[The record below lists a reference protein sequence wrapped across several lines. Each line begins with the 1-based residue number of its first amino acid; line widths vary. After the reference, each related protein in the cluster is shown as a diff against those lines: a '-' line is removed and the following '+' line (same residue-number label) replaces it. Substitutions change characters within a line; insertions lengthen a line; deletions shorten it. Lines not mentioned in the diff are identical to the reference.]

1 MPVLGVLG
9 SKGGTGASLVA
20 TNLAIALTFEG
31 KVLLVD
37 LHFHLAYD
45 DLLLDLKPSKSWAD
59 LLPVADELTERH
71 LELSLTEHA
80 SGLKLLAA
88 PETRPAMDAELLKR
102 GILLE
107 LLRGLK
113 DRFDWTVVDL
123 PLGIVPP
130 TDQILEITD
139 ALLLIITGD
148 LPALRNARRTLKNLP
163 AELRANTFL
172 VVNQLGRGHPVDP
185 QKVAEALELDLIAA
199 LPPDPRAVGYQV
211 SFGTPLA
218 LDSRS
223 PLGRKIMQMTADL
236 LERLA
241 GVSEALE
248 PEAEG

>member
-1 MPVLGVLG
+1 MTVLGVLG

-20 TNLAIALTFEG
+20 TNLAVALTFEG

-37 LHFHLAYD
+37 LHSHLAYD
-45 DLLLDLKPSKSWAD
+45 DLLLDLKPGKSWAD

-71 LELSLTEHA
+71 LELSLTKHA
-80 SGLKLLAA
+80 SGLNLLAA
-88 PETRPAMDAELLKR
+88 PETRPAMDADFMSGEVFQD
-102 GILLE
+102 

-123 PLGIVPP
+123 PIGVDPP
-130 TDQILEITD
+130 VDQVLEMID

-148 LPALRNARRTLKNLP
+148 LPALRNARRTLKSLPPNL
-163 AELRANTFL
+163 RMNTVL

-185 QKVAEALELDLIAA
+185 EKVANALELDLIAA

-211 SFGTPLA
+211 SFGTPTA

-223 PLGRKIMQMTADL
+223 PFGRKVMEMTEEL
-236 LERLA
+236 LKRLA
-241 GVSEALE
+241 GVAGEIE
-248 PEAEG
+248 PEGE